1 MAQINEI
8 DIAGLEGNMQ
18 AQPRVFAHSAVALTV
33 PTGGGVYVD
42 MFNTVSTAPAP
53 TPADGDSINVLQRG
67 ACLYVG
73 TGGTIKVLLE
83 GDQDPVTFVGVA
95 AGSFLPI
102 LALRVYSDTDG
113 TTADNILALF

>member
-1 MAQINEI
+1 MAQINEV

-33 PTGGGVYVD
+33 PADAGTYVD
-42 MFNTVSTAPAP
+42 VFNTLSTSSAP
-53 TPADGDSINVLQRG
+53 TPVDGDSINVLQRG

-83 GDQDPVTFVGVA
+83 GDEDPVTFVGVT
-95 AGSFLPI
+95 AGSFLPV
-102 LALRVYSDTDG
+102 LALRVYSSADG